1 MSRTAV
7 KISGGWTFSYRALE
21 SSATLDA
28 NELLDAAFICESA
41 WRVPSSEATFLI
53 MSHGALAFV
62 AEVENAG

>member
-1 MSRTAV
+1 M
-7 KISGGWTFSYRALE
+7 
-21 SSATLDA
+21 LDA

-53 MSHGALAFV
+53 ISHGALTFV